1 MKQPSIH
8 SNCLTNGYYGLGTVL
23 GIGDT
28 RCHRTDKALTTPLI
42 ITFPQAGRH
51 GMSG

>member
-1 MKQPSIH
+1 MDWAL
-8 SNCLTNGYYGLGTVL
+8 CWALGTL
-23 GIGDT
+23 AAIGQM
-28 RCHRTDKALTTPLI
+28 TDKALTTPLI